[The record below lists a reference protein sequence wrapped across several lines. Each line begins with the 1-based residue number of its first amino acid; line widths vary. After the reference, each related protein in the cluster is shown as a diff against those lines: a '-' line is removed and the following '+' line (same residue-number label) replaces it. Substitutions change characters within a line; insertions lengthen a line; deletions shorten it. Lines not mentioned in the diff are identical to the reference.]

1 MNVSAFTGPQ
11 GRGAQRE
18 RRATKRTEAETRNA
32 LTRPENRANSRR
44 PCPTG
49 KRRFVTEQ
57 YARAELVGTT
67 MARNNG
73 RAQRQE
79 CRAYL
84 CPICKGWHLTSKP
97 ERKQ

>member
-18 RRATKRTEAETRNA
+18 RRATKRTEAETRNT
-32 LTRPENRANSRR
+32 LTRPKNRANSRR

-73 RAQRQE
+73 RA
-79 CRAYL
+79 
-84 CPICKGWHLTSKP
+84 PICKGWHLTSKP
-97 ERKQ
+97 ERKP